1 MSLPIKVNRCLS
13 CCEKFTTLRKVISNL
28 PHIAT
33 LVKNIGFKALLI
45 AIILLNLSATPFRS
59 GRLRIV
65 LIYPGHGGADPGT
78 MGTKSKE
85 KKVGFKS
92 SLKIVAYI

>member
-65 LIYPGHGGADPGT
+65 LIYPGHGGADPGSI
-78 MGTKSKE
+78 GTQSKE
-85 KKVGFKS
+85 KDVA
-92 SLKIVAYI
+92 LKISLNVGA